1 MVLKKDWKLFREKLV
16 LWQESYMDKLL
27 REYTELLNK
36 DLPASSKFWALE
48 ERIKEDK
55 KKKGVMMR
63 LVKRN
68 MLYDIQDLLNEGAI
82 TMEDLQEFSDELR
95 DQIEIMQERLKNI
108 Y

>member
-68 MLYDIQDLLNEGAI
+68 MLYDIRDLLNEGAI